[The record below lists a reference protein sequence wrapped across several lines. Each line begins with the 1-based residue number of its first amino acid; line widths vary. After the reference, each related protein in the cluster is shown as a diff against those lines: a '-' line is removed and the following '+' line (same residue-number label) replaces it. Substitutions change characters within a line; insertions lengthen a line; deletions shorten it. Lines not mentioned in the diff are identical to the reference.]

1 MDKKILFIG
10 DSFVDGFF
18 DHNFTDEDKSCRNFW
33 IDRGFTPYFL
43 GDSSRDTQ
51 TILDIWVKY
60 IPHLSADDLLVIIL
74 PFFGR
79 TRLPRNEYRKTFFN
93 DKIPTFYNHFI
104 GTKSYTHKVN
114 FLEIWGNEYNKEYF
128 YKNLEVQELINGSN
142 ASILNYIEV
151 INSLCKITPCKKIVH
166 CWDYKKFDSD
176 NIIYREEMTKLIGT
190 WETRGQ
196 LYERT
201 NCEQGTKGD
210 IHWSDDMNME
220 FMNFLLKYFKND

>member
-10 DSFVDGFF
+10 DSFVDGFGDYLF
-18 DHNFTDEDKSCRNFW
+18 DHEERPFGNFW

-43 GDSSRDTQ
+43 GDSSRDAQ

-60 IPHLSADDLLVIIL
+60 IPYLSANDLLVIIL

-79 TRLPRNEYRKTFFN
+79 TRLPRNEYVKTFFN

-104 GTKSYTHKVN
+104 GSKSYTHKEN

-128 YKNLEVQELINGSN
+128 NKNLEVQELINGSN

-151 INSLCKITPCKKIVH
+151 INSLCKITQCKKIVH

-176 NIIYREEMTKLIGT
+176 NIIYREEMTKLIGE
-190 WETRGQ
+190 WETGGQ

-201 NCEQGTKGD
+201 NGEQGIEGD
-210 IHWSDDMNME
+210 IHWSDDMNIK